1 METLV
6 LHWFNF
12 KAHERLLP
20 ECHTQLPLKAAASL
34 QHKQKDPR
42 KTMHATT
49 LFVAALAAASTVTA
63 HFELVA
69 PPSRLIGTMM
79 TQKVGPCGTANTPS
93 TVRTDFATLDNSIGL
108 VFYWDG
114 DNDVFIG
121 FGENPTEFPYKVGGI
136 KSVGGETYK
145 VPLDFSSV
153 PKDVLAKGGPATIQV
168 VCHQPKEVNLYQ
180 CGDVT
185 IAPAVV
191 PVSLSPSTVD
201 AVSTA
206 SDDAVTASS
215 SSAGV
220 AASSTTSVAP
230 VSTASKSASASV
242 SLSASVSPSKAT
254 ETQKIYGND
263 GTAVV
268 ANMIV
273 AAGVLAL
280 F

>member
-1 METLV
+1 
-6 LHWFNF
+6 
-12 KAHERLLP
+12 
-20 ECHTQLPLKAAASL
+20 
-34 QHKQKDPR
+34 
-42 KTMHATT
+42 MHATT
-49 LFVAALAAASTVTA
+49 LFIAALAAVSTVTA

-69 PPSRLIGTMM
+69 PPSRLIGSMM

-114 DNDVFIG
+114 DNDVYIG

-185 IAPAVV
+185 IAPSAV
-191 PVSLSPSTVD
+191 PASPSSTLD
-201 AVSTA
+201 AVSTTSPDVA
-206 SDDAVTASS
+206 PSS

-220 AASSTTSVAP
+220 VPASTTSVVPA
-230 VSTASKSASASV
+230 STTSKSASNSV
-242 SLSASVSPSKAT
+242 PVSASVSVPKAT

-263 GTAVV
+263 ATAAATDALV
-268 ANMIV
+268 AAA